1 MVSSCRTKLM
11 GAESSIM
18 RHLRAGRDQ
27 RDRLVDAVAAFRRL
41 SPEDYGPFLAAIEH
55 VLGGGADPTLIIE
68 RVPLLLAQAPAPN
81 SAPPPVSP
89 PKPATADVRPAAGS
103 LRECVLNLLLDGQPR
118 TTTEIRVALEN
129 TRSVNPGS
137 LHSEIFTM
145 RKAGLLR
152 SEGRG
157 RGTRHTRASTTP
169 RASRAAVAPSAKVP
183 SKKLAKRK
191 RSDDEHRPERPERA
205 DSRVPKLDAEQI
217 YASAIRG
224 HHLLTRAEELT
235 LARRLEETEV
245 ALWKLLLGG
254 KLAEEAQ
261 SALLGLEP
269 PVKATS
275 ARKARAAD
283 LDRLVAMR
291 ILGAERKSIDKDLA
305 AEIQALQVLAKEADR
320 IRESF
325 TSCNLRL
332 VPSVIRRYG
341 YQRGTS
347 LSMPD
352 LIQEGNLG
360 LLRAI
365 PRFDYRRGLRF
376 STFATWWIRHYLVRA
391 RQNFGAEVRVP
402 VHLHDLAVKANRA
415 KVTFQR
421 KFGRDPDHAE
431 LARALKI
438 SEKSVRTLESAWLK
452 HRESLPA
459 FDSVGED
466 GTQPSYLASEGP
478 LADEILTRYQDD
490 ERLTAEVAGMPELL
504 AGIILRRF
512 GLGGGEPETLREI
525 GKSMN
530 LSRERIR
537 QLEQK
542 ALRVLRQT
550 IAPDDALVA

>member
-1 MVSSCRTKLM
+1 
-11 GAESSIM
+11 M
-18 RHLRAGRDQ
+18 RA
-27 RDRLVDAVAAFRRL
+27 
-41 SPEDYGPFLAAIEH
+41 
-55 VLGGGADPTLIIE
+55 
-68 RVPLLLAQAPAPN
+68 
-81 SAPPPVSP
+81 
-89 PKPATADVRPAAGS
+89 
-103 LRECVLNLLLDGQPR
+103 
-118 TTTEIRVALEN
+118 
-129 TRSVNPGS
+129 VNPAS

-157 RGTRHTRASTTP
+157 RATRHTRGG
-169 RASRAAVAPSAKVP
+169 AATARVARSSATRPTSGGKT
-183 SKKLAKRK
+183 ATRK
-191 RSDDEHRPERPERA
+191 RSDADDRPASRP
-205 DSRVPKLDAEQI
+205 PKLDAEQI

-224 HHLLTRAEELT
+224 HHLLTRAEELA
-235 LARRLEETEV
+235 LARRLEETEIE
-245 ALWKLLLGG
+245 LWKRLLDG
-254 KLAEEAQ
+254 KLAEEAKT
-261 SALLGLEP
+261 ALLGLEP

-275 ARKARAAD
+275 ARKARTAD

-291 ILGAERKSIDKDLA
+291 ILTAKRDSIDKDLA
-305 AEIQALQVLAKEADR
+305 SEIQAMQALAKEADR

-325 TSCNLRL
+325 ASCNLRL
-332 VPSVIRRYG
+332 VPSVIRRYS
-341 YQRGTS
+341 YQRSTS

-402 VHLHDLAVKANRA
+402 VHLHDLATKAHREKVK
-415 KVTFQR
+415 FQR
-421 KFGRDPDHAE
+421 EFGRDPDHAE
-431 LARALKI
+431 LACALKI

-452 HRESLPA
+452 HRESLPG

-466 GTQPSYLASEGP
+466 GVQPSYLASDGP
-478 LADEILTRYQDD
+478 LADEVLTRCQED
-490 ERLTAEVAGMPELL
+490 EQLAAAVADMPELL
-504 AGIILRRF
+504 GGIILRRF

-542 ALRVLRQT
+542 ALRILRQT

>member
-1 MVSSCRTKLM
+1 
-11 GAESSIM
+11 M
-18 RHLRAGRDQ
+18 RHWRAERDQ
-27 RDRLVDAVAAFRRL
+27 RARLVATVAAFRRL
-41 SPEDYGPFLAAIEH
+41 SPENYVPFLAAIGS
-55 VLGGGADPTLIIE
+55 VLGGDFTRVIE
-68 RVPLLLAQAPAPN
+68 PRLLLQASTPKALSPT
-81 SAPPPVSP
+81 AAVS
-89 PKPATADVRPAAGS
+89 KALPAAGS
-103 LRECVLNLLLDGQPR
+103 LRECVLALLTDGQSR
-118 TTTEIRVALEN
+118 TTTEIRTALESM
-129 TRSVNPGS
+129 RVVNPAS

-157 RGTRHTRASTTP
+157 RATRHTRGSTTGP
-169 RASRAAVAPSAKVP
+169 TTRSSAASPTSPPCQGEAGKTTT
-183 SKKLAKRK
+183 RK
-191 RSDDEHRPERPERA
+191 RGDADVRS
-205 DSRVPKLDAEQI
+205 DSRPKPDAEQI
-217 YASAIRG
+217 YSSAIRG
-224 HHLLTRAEELT
+224 HHLLTRAEELA
-235 LARRLEETEV
+235 LARRLEETEI
-245 ALWKLLLGG
+245 ALWKQLLDGR
-254 KLAEEAQ
+254 LAEEAHT
-261 SALLGLEP
+261 ALLALEP
-269 PVKATS
+269 PVKATT

-283 LDRLVAMR
+283 LDRLVATR
-291 ILGAERKSIDKDLA
+291 VLTLSAKRASIDTDLA
-305 AEIQALQVLAKEADR
+305 TEIRALQALAKEADR

-325 TSCNLRL
+325 ASCNLRL

-376 STFATWWIRHYLVRA
+376 STFASWWIRHYLVRA

-402 VHLHDLAVKANRA
+402 VHLHDLAVKVHRA
-415 KVTFQR
+415 KVKFQR
-421 KFGRDPDHAE
+421 EFDRDPEPAE
-431 LARALKI
+431 LACALKI

-466 GTQPSYLASEGP
+466 GTQPSYLASDNP
-478 LADEILTRYQDD
+478 LADEVLTRCQDD
-490 ERLTAEVAGMPELL
+490 ARLTAAVARMPELL
-504 AGIILRRF
+504 GGIILRRF
-512 GLGGGEPETLREI
+512 GIGGGEPETLREI

-542 ALRVLRQT
+542 ALRILRQT
-550 IAPDDALVA
+550 LDENVELAA

>member
-1 MVSSCRTKLM
+1 M
-11 GAESSIM
+11 GDESSIM

-27 RDRLVDAVAAFRRL
+27 RERLVAAVAAFRRL
-41 SPEDYGPFLAAIEH
+41 SPEDYGPFLAAIES
-55 VLGGGADPTLIIE
+55 VLGGDPTMIID
-68 RVPLLLAQAPAPN
+68 RSPRLLPQAAE
-81 SAPPPVSP
+81 P
-89 PKPATADVRPAAGS
+89 PKALTSKTSANAPSTGGS
-103 LRECVLNLLLDGQPR
+103 LRERVLELLSDGQSR
-118 TTTEIRVALEN
+118 TTTEIRRALE
-129 TRSVNPGS
+129 TVRAVNPAS

-157 RGTRHTRASTTP
+157 RGTRHTRGSVTP
-169 RASRAAVAPSAKVP
+169 RASRTATAA
-183 SKKLAKRK
+183 SKPVSSGKTVKRK
-191 RSDDEHRPERPERA
+191 SSDDDDRPASRA
-205 DSRVPKLDAEQI
+205 SKLDAEQL
-217 YASAIRG
+217 YSSAIRG
-224 HHLLTRAEELT
+224 HHLLTRAEELA
-235 LARRLEETEV
+235 LARRLEETEIS
-245 ALWKLLLGG
+245 LWKRLLGG
-254 KLAEEAQ
+254 QLAEEAR
-261 SALLGLEP
+261 SALLTLEP

-275 ARKARAAD
+275 PRRARAAD
-283 LDRLVAMR
+283 LDRLVAIQ
-291 ILGAERKSIDKDLA
+291 ILTTKRDSVDKALA
-305 AEIQALQVLAKEADR
+305 TEIRELETLAREADR
-320 IRESF
+320 IRERF
-325 TSCNLRL
+325 ASCNLRL

-341 YQRGTS
+341 YQRGTN

-402 VHLHDLAVKANRA
+402 VHLHDLAIKAHRA
-415 KVTFQR
+415 KL
-421 KFGRDPDHAE
+421 KFHREFDRDPDHTE

-466 GTQPSYLASEGP
+466 GTLPSYLASDGP
-478 LADEILTRYQDD
+478 MVDEVMVRLQEDDRLA
-490 ERLTAEVAGMPELL
+490 TAVAGMPALL
-504 AGIILRRF
+504 GRIILRRF
-512 GLGGGEPETLREI
+512 GLDGGEPETLREI

-542 ALRVLRQT
+542 ALRILRQ
-550 IAPDDALVA
+550 ALDENVELAA